1 MRTTL
6 VLDDDI
12 ARAARH
18 RAVEDGVTLGE
29 LVSRALRELLAHEPA
44 ATSVPFAFPRFG
56 DARGAVQ
63 HTPAQLAA
71 LLAEQDGEG

>member
-18 RAVEDGVTLGE
+18 RAVEEGVTLGE
-29 LVSRALRELLAHEPA
+29 LVSRALRELLASEHRPA
-44 ATSVPFAFPRFG
+44 AVPFAFPRHG
-56 DARGAVQ
+56 DGRGAVR